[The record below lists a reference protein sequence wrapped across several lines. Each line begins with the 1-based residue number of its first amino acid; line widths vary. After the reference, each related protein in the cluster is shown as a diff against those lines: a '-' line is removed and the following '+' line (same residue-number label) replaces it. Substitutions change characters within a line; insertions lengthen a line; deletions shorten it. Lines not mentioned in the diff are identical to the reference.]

1 MQNKLTSECDSLR
14 KALELAQ
21 KEVASAR
28 RMQKEADGRVATIE
42 AQLRAQETKL
52 ESMRRHLE
60 KPGSGGCSE
69 ATGKEG
75 RIKSLEALC
84 TQKQEENRQ
93 LRTQLAE
100 RAAKR
105 AAAARVRWRG

>member
-21 KEVASAR
+21 KEVGSSR
-28 RMQKEADGRVATIE
+28 KMQKEAEARVATIE

-52 ESMRRHLE
+52 DSMRRRLE
-60 KPGSGGCSE
+60 KPGSGGASPG
-69 ATGKEG
+69 TDKEE
-75 RIKSLEALC
+75 RIKSLQALC
-84 TQKQEENRQ
+84 AQKQEENRQ

-100 RAAKR
+100 RAAKH
-105 AAAARVRWRG
+105 AAASRVRWRG

>member
-14 KALELAQ
+14 KALELGQ

-28 RMQKEADGRVATIE
+28 KMQKEAEGRVATIE
-42 AQLRAQETKL
+42 GQIRAQEAKL
-52 ESMRRHLE
+52 ESMRRRLE
-60 KPGSGGCSE
+60 KPGSGEQSE
-69 ATGKEG
+69 GTEKEE
-75 RIKSLEALC
+75 RIKSLQALC
-84 TQKQEENRQ
+84 AQKQEENRR

-100 RAAKR
+100 RAAKQ